1 MSKITFETPCEIG
14 DLFFYILK
22 QYHYE
27 NGKQV
32 YDYSIQPVR
41 VEFFRFHYSK
51 KEKEIFITAD
61 YINHNTKECFKPTI
75 TIGVDAFINF
85 EEAEKKLEEL
95 SKNPWQ

>member
-51 KEKEIFITAD
+51 KEK
-61 YINHNTKECFKPTI
+61 
-75 TIGVDAFINF
+75 
-85 EEAEKKLEEL
+85 
-95 SKNPWQ
+95 